1 MLGTTLGHYRILRE
15 LGRGG
20 MGIVYLAADD
30 KLEREVA
37 LKVLPASAGPDP
49 EASLRFQREAKV
61 ASAVTHPNIVSVY
74 EVGEAPEGRY
84 IAMEYIEGETLAT
97 KLKGQR
103 LSIEQSIRIGRQ
115 IAEALDAA
123 QARGIV
129 HRDLKPGNVMLTPTE
144 HVKVVDFGLARRGPL
159 PGSGQETFATQTL
172 ITQEHQ
178 VLGTLSYMSPEQLAG
193 RPLDGRSDIFSL
205 GSVLYEMLAGRRP
218 FDGGSAPELIGR
230 ILHVEP
236 APIAR
241 PDGVP
246 AELDL
251 IVRKCLEKDP
261 AKRYQTARELWIDLS
276 NLERAVAGHNFVSQ
290 QTARQ
295 PLQARR
301 PGPRRRTLLWAAVG
315 LLFLLA
321 AAGAL
326 LWLRTPRSIDSVAVL
341 PFLNAT
347 GDRNLDYVSEG
358 LGEAISDDLSRI
370 PRVRVTARSVV
381 QRHRS
386 SRLDPQAIGRELR
399 VRALLSGR
407 VEQRGDALDVR
418 VELLNVADGA
428 QLWARDYQRPS
439 KDLAELQETL
449 SLDVA
454 YGLRQAIG
462 ASMKQNLARRYATSS
477 EAYRLYLK
485 GRFSFDRRTLQD
497 NQEAVRLFQ
506 QATAKDPS
514 FALAYA
520 GLADAYIEIAERGDQ
535 PPVTVLELAKSAA
548 GRALELDS
556 GLSES
561 WLSLAAAHTLT
572 GFDWESAERE
582 YRRAIELNP
591 ENAQAHIW
599 YALWLLCPRQR
610 PEEALL
616 EIQRALDL
624 EPANAVTNMTRGM
637 ILHFARRYDQAAA
650 QFQSVEKLAPGM
662 PFAPLQMA
670 MVDVATGKKQ
680 EAVAIAEQPSLRAS
694 LPSESRCVLAVVYA
708 AAGRRNEAQR
718 IALEL
723 EAQSRN
729 SYVSAYGRALIQA
742 ALGNSAGA
750 LKLLGEAYAEREPDF
765 IFLKVDPQLD
775 SLRQLSGFQEL
786 LKLGNF

>member
-20 MGIVYLAADD
+20 MGIVYLAADAR
-30 KLEREVA
+30 LEREVA
-37 LKVLPASAGPDP
+37 LKVLPASADPDP
-49 EASLRFQREAKV
+49 EASLRFQREAKL

-84 IAMEYIEGETLAT
+84 IAMEYIEGETLAE
-97 KLKGQR
+97 KLKGKR
-103 LSIEQSIRIGRQ
+103 LSVEQSIRIGRQ

-159 PGSGQETFATQTL
+159 PSSGQKTLATQTL
-172 ITQEHQ
+172 ITQEHR

-218 FDGGSAPELIGR
+218 FDGGSPPELIGR

-241 PDGVP
+241 PEGEVP

-261 AKRYQTARELWIDLS
+261 AKRYQTARELRIDLS
-276 NLERAVAGHNFVSQ
+276 NLERAVAGRNFVSQ
-290 QTARQ
+290 QTTRQ
-295 PLQARR
+295 PLQA
-301 PGPRRRTLLWAAVG
+301 RRTLLWAAVG
-315 LLFLLA
+315 LLLLVA

-370 PRVRVTARSVV
+370 PRLRVTAHSVV
-381 QRHRS
+381 ERYRTN
-386 SRLDPQAIGRELR
+386 RPDPQALGRELR
-399 VRALLSGR
+399 VRTLLSGR
-407 VEQRGDALDVR
+407 VEQRGDTLNVR

-428 QLWARDYQRPS
+428 QLWARDYQRPT

-477 EAYRLYLK
+477 EAYQLYLK
-485 GRFSFDRRTLQD
+485 GRFSFNRRTLQD

-535 PPVTVLELAKSAA
+535 PPVTVLELAKAAA

-616 EIQRALDL
+616 EIERALDL
-624 EPANAVTNMTRGM
+624 EPANAVTDMTRGM
-637 ILHFARRYDQAAA
+637 ILYFARRYDQAAA
-650 QFQSVEKLAPGM
+650 EFQSVEKLAPAM

-670 MVDVATGKKQ
+670 MVDVETGRKQ

-694 LPSESRCVLAVVYA
+694 LPSESRFILAVVYA
-708 AAGRRNEAQR
+708 AAGRRNDAQR
-718 IALEL
+718 IASEL
-723 EAQSRN
+723 EEQSRN

-742 ALGNSAGA
+742 ALGNSADA
-750 LKLLGEAYAEREPDF
+750 LKLLEEAYAVREPDF
-765 IFLKVDPQLD
+765 VFLKVDPQLD
-775 SLRQLSGFQEL
+775 SLRQLSGFQKL
-786 LKLGNF
+786 LKMGNF